1 MRHSV
6 LSFVAAGVLLVAG
19 AHAVDAD
26 DSAATA
32 ATAATAAAP
41 AFASAPHAKASEA
54 ASAKR
59 TVKIFVTVRD
69 DAGKVLKVSV
79 RIEADDGADIGV
91 GADGGKLS
99 LPAGGNSTIK
109 VLYPG
114 GNCDVTLTPKLLAAG
129 RVAIGVKRGAAGP
142 KCALEDSAQA
152 GKPASAPAAH
162 VDSSSDLSSV
172 VGSLF

>member
-26 DSAATA
+26 DSAAT
-32 ATAATAAAP
+32 AAP

-114 GNCDVTLTPKLLAAG
+114 GNCDVTLTPKLLTAG